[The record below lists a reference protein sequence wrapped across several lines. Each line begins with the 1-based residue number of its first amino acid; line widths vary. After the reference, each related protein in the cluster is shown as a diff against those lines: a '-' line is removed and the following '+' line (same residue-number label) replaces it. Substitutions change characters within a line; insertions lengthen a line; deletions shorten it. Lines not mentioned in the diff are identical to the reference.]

1 MAELHVQKNQT
12 PEQDVKRMSIIVGLS
27 GASSVI
33 YGIRLLE
40 VLKEK
45 KIETDLII
53 SENAEKLIQIETGRS
68 VADVK
73 KMATRVHG
81 YEDMTPAV
89 ASGSR
94 HYDGM
99 IIMPC
104 SMRTIAGI
112 ASGYAENLMLR
123 AADVTLKQRRPLVLV
138 ARETPLNLIH
148 LRNMVTVTEAG
159 AVVMPASPAF
169 YHKPKSV
176 DDMIDHLVGKV
187 LDLFR
192 IEHDLYEK
200 WKGYP

>member
-1 MAELHVQKNQT
+1 
-12 PEQDVKRMSIIVGLS
+12 MSIIVGLS

-45 KIETDLII
+45 KIETDLIL
-53 SENAEKLIQIETGRS
+53 SENAEKLIKIETGRS
-68 VADVK
+68 VDDVK
-73 KMATRVHG
+73 KLATRIHE
-81 YEDMTPAV
+81 YRDMTPAV

-104 SMRTIAGI
+104 SMKTISGI
-112 ASGYAENLMLR
+112 ATGYADNLMLR
-123 AADVTLKQRRPLVLV
+123 SADVTLKQRRPLVLV

-159 AVVMPASPAF
+159 AIVMPAAPAF
-169 YHKPKSV
+169 YTKPKSV
-176 DDMIDHLVGKV
+176 DDLIDHMVGKV
-187 LDLFR
+187 LDIFR
-192 IEHDLYEK
+192 IEHELYEK
-200 WKGYP
+200 WGGYP